1 MAQTRSN
8 TWSDEELQLLR
19 EFYPTKGWEIPELL
33 KTRSRTAII
42 TAASLTGIKA
52 SEKPRRQT
60 TTPVPVEINGVPYP
74 SISSACKAH
83 GLSSSAIS
91 KLCYEKSISAQ
102 EAILRCLTEPGAH
115 QRWTSEEDALLRKHY
130 PTMGYSVTELF
141 PTRTEKSIRNRVV
154 RLGLRQESSPDK
166 WTVAEDNLLRNSWG
180 SSSRE
185 EVDALFPGKTYP
197 AIARHAATL
206 KITKHTAMSL
216 CKAVEDIM
224 CCTELEGGLLYVACK
239 CGKHVIVPISDAVN
253 FSCPQHCGMRVTPS
267 GWYVPEFI
275 KRRLKYLGVESS
287 K

>member
-1 MAQTRSN
+1 MSRSN
-8 TWSDEELQLLR
+8 SWTEEELQLLR

-60 TTPVPVEINGVPYP
+60 TAPVPVEINGESYV

-83 GLSSSAIS
+83 GISTSIVS
-91 KLCYEKSISAQ
+91 KLCAEKSISAQ
-102 EAILRCLTEPGAH
+102 EAIIMCLTEPGLH
-115 QRWTSEEDALLRKHY
+115 QKWKPEEDALLRKHY
-130 PTMGYSVTELF
+130 PTMGYAVAELF
-141 PTRTEKSIRNRVV
+141 PTRTASSIRSRVV
-154 RLGLRQESSPDK
+154 RLGLRQESSPDR
-166 WTVAEDNLLRNSWG
+166 WTAAEDSLLRKSWG
-180 SSSRE
+180 DSSRE
-185 EVDALFPGKTYP
+185 ELEALFPGKTYR
-197 AIARHAATL
+197 AIAQHATLL

-224 CCTELEGGLLYVACK
+224 CCTELDGGLLYVACK
-239 CGKHVIVPISDAVN
+239 CGKHVIVPIADAVN
-253 FSCPQHCGMRVTPS
+253 FTCPQHCGMRATPE

-287 K
+287 EEK